1 MQSSSAS
8 RRWLVYALIT
18 TVTWGLWGAFSDIP
32 ARHGFPES
40 LTYVVWSLV
49 MVLPGVLVLGRE
61 GWRVPFDP
69 RSLVLGLA
77 IGLSGAGGVIL
88 LFPALSMG
96 PSYLV
101 FPIISLAPV
110 ITIALS
116 GALLRERTGRAGV
129 AGIVLALAALPL
141 LNDWAPGEAGTHL
154 GAWFALSLAI
164 MVAWGLQNYFIKIAH
179 SKMSSGA
186 IFFYMTLGGLL
197 LDPVALAYTNW
208 GAPINLGLD
217 GPLLSALIQLLN
229 AVGSLAIVYALREG
243 KAIVVTPLTN
253 AASPLI
259 TAVIAMAIAR
269 EVPGSFKLA
278 GIALA
283 VVASALLAIQ
293 TE

>member
-1 MQSSSAS
+1 MQSSSGS

-129 AGIVLALAALPL
+129 AGIVLHARL
-141 LNDWAPGEAGTHL
+141 
-154 GAWFALSLAI
+154 
-164 MVAWGLQNYFIKIAH
+164 
-179 SKMSSGA
+179 
-186 IFFYMTLGGLL
+186 YM
-197 LDPVALAYTNW
+197 
-208 GAPINLGLD
+208 
-217 GPLLSALIQLLN
+217 
-229 AVGSLAIVYALREG
+229 
-243 KAIVVTPLTN
+243 
-253 AASPLI
+253 
-259 TAVIAMAIAR
+259 
-269 EVPGSFKLA
+269 
-278 GIALA
+278 
-283 VVASALLAIQ
+283 
-293 TE
+293 